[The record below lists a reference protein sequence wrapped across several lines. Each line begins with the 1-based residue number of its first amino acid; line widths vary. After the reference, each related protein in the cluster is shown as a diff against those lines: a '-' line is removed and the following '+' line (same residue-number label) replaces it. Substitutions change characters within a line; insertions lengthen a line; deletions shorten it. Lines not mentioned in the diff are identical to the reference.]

1 MSSNNECVE
10 VENPTDDALPACAP
24 NEGADADLSRCDVL
38 EAVTKIRHALLN
50 QGRFIEQRKEA
61 PPAPAAAGAQLYLAL
76 CTDTAYATEPAR
88 WFVEALAIWLELDQP
103 ACETMEMALSEAV
116 ANAIVHG
123 NLGLDSELRRSLSDF
138 SHYCDSVG
146 GRLADEGLSA
156 RYVSMAAS
164 WSETSV
170 TVTVGDQGGGYD
182 PAGAEA
188 RRSELAPFGRGL
200 VIVRSVAEAE
210 ILDGGRSLRMI
221 FNRRS

>member
-1 MSSNNECVE
+1 MPSNNDCAE
-10 VENPTDDALPACAP
+10 VENPPGDVLPGHAP
-24 NEGADADLSRCDVL
+24 NMGNGADLSGCDML

-50 QGRFIEQRKEA
+50 QGRFIEQRKGV
-61 PPAPAAAGAQLYLAL
+61 PAPAAGDSSLYLAI

-103 ACETMEMALSEAV
+103 TCESMEMALSEAV

-146 GRLADEGLSA
+146 GRLADAGLSA
-156 RYVSMAAS
+156 RYVAIAAT
-164 WSETSV
+164 WDQTFV

-182 PAGAEA
+182 PAAAAA
-188 RRSELAPFGRGL
+188 RCSELAPFGRGL
-200 VIVRSVAEAE
+200 VIVRSVAEAA

-221 FNRRS
+221 FSRRS